1 MTKYSDEF
9 KLKVVKDYLEGSLG
23 YQNLAKKHNISDKS
37 IIRRWVI
44 AFQSFG
50 RKGIISKQKNTVYSV
65 TFKLDILHYMK
76 RTGDSFQDTA
86 IKFGLNNPS
95 IIIRWKKIYDKEGV
109 EGLKKPKGRPPMT
122 KKKKQKPNQ
131 KLSREKE
138 LEREI
143 ENLRL
148 ENAYLKKLN
157 AFRENPNAFLE
168 KHKQQW
174 HSNSKKKDSN

>member
-9 KLKVVKDYLEGSLG
+9 KLKVVRDYLDGHYG
-23 YQNLAKKHNISDKS
+23 YRKLAKKYNIPDKI
-37 IIRRWVI
+37 IIRTWVK
-44 AFQSFG
+44 AFQLFG
-50 RKGIISKQKNTVYSV
+50 VDGIKKKQKKTVYSV
-65 TFKLDILHYMK
+65 TFKINVLNYMK

-86 IKFGLNNPS
+86 IKFGLNTPS
-95 IIIRWKKIYDKEGV
+95 IIVRWKKIYDKEGV
-109 EGLKKPKGRPPMT
+109 EGLEKPKGRPPM
-122 KKKKQKPNQ
+122 KKKKQKKSNQ
-131 KLSREKE
+131 NLSREKE
-138 LEREI
+138 LELEN

-157 AFRENPNAFLE
+157 AFRENPSAFLE